1 MGGVGAMAED
11 DDANEVDLGI
21 SLEGVAAVVDQMRA
35 LQIREE
41 PDSEDAEEDQNSEAA
56 LLTESADDQTQEMLE
71 AFIGEMNA
79 DEQVSLIALAWIG
92 RGDYGA
98 EDWAEARRL
107 ATERDAGRD
116 ATSYLMDMDN
126 LADLLS
132 EGVAAFGLSIED
144 VER

>member
-1 MGGVGAMAED
+1 MADD
-11 DDANEVDLGI
+11 DDAGEVDLGI
-21 SLEGVAAVVDQMRA
+21 SLESVATVVDLMRA

-41 PDSEDAEEDQNSEAA
+41 PDSADAEEDQNSEAA
-56 LLTESADDQTQEMLE
+56 LLTEQPDDQTEELLG

-79 DEQVSLIALAWIG
+79 DEQVSLIALAWVG
-92 RGDYGA
+92 RGDYGPD
-98 EDWAEARRL
+98 EWAEARRL

-116 ATSYLMDMDN
+116 ATTYLMDMDN

>member
-1 MGGVGAMAED
+1 MAKD
-11 DDANEVDLGI
+11 DDADSVDLGI
-21 SLEGVAAVVDQMRA
+21 SLESIAAIVDQMRA

-107 ATERDAGRD
+107 AAERDAGQD
-116 ATSYLMDMDN
+116 ATRYLMDMDN

-132 EGVAAFGLSIED
+132 EGVAAFGLSVED

>member
-1 MGGVGAMAED
+1 MAED

-21 SLEGVAAVVDQMRA
+21 SLESVAAVVDQMRA

-56 LLTESADDQTQEMLE
+56 LLTEQPDDQTLEMLE
-71 AFIGEMNA
+71 AFIGEMNT
-79 DEQVSLIALAWIG
+79 DEQISLIALAWVG
-92 RGDYGA
+92 RGDYGPD
-98 EDWAEARRL
+98 EWAEARRL
-107 ATERDAGRD
+107 AAERDGGGRD
-116 ATSYLMDMDN
+116 PTAYLLDMDN

>member
-1 MGGVGAMAED
+1 MAED

-21 SLEGVAAVVDQMRA
+21 SLESVATVVDQLRA

-41 PDSEDAEEDQNSEAA
+41 ADSEDAEEDQNSEAA
-56 LLTESADDQTQEMLE
+56 LLTDSADDQTEEMLE
-71 AFIGEMNA
+71 AFIAEMNA
-79 DEQVSLIALAWIG
+79 DEQASLVALAWVG
-92 RGDYGA
+92 RGDYGPD
-98 EDWAEARRL
+98 EWAEARHL
-107 ATERDAGRD
+107 ATEGEAGRD
-116 ATSYLMDMDN
+116 PTAYLMDMDN

>member
-1 MGGVGAMAED
+1 MAED

-21 SLEGVAAVVDQMRA
+21 SLESVAAVVDQMRA

-56 LLTESADDQTQEMLE
+56 LLTESADDPTQEMLE

-92 RGDYGA
+92 RGDFGA

-107 ATERDAGRD
+107 ATERDGGRD
-116 ATSYLMDMDN
+116 ATTYLMDMDN

>member
-1 MGGVGAMAED
+1 MAED

-21 SLEGVAAVVDQMRA
+21 SLESVATVVDQLRA

-41 PDSEDAEEDQNSEAA
+41 ADSEDAEEDQNSGAA
-56 LLTESADDQTQEMLE
+56 LMTESPDDQTEEMLE
-71 AFIGEMNA
+71 AFIAEMNA
-79 DEQVSLIALAWIG
+79 DEQASLVALAWVG
-92 RGDYGA
+92 RGEYGP
-98 EDWAEARRL
+98 EEWAEARRL
-107 ATERDAGRD
+107 AAEGDAGRD
-116 ATSYLMDMDN
+116 PTAYLMDMDN

>member
-1 MGGVGAMAED
+1 MAED

-21 SLEGVAAVVDQMRA
+21 SLESVAAVVDQMRA

-56 LLTESADDQTQEMLE
+56 LLTESADDQTQEILE

-107 ATERDAGRD
+107 AAERDAGQD
-116 ATSYLMDMDN
+116 ATTYLMDMDN

-132 EGVAAFGLSIED
+132 EGVAAFGLSVED